1 MGLLLPRG
9 VVQPFEI
16 LFSRDDLHV
25 IVNLAD
31 HPVYEA
37 VEAMVRLVPG
47 RPPRVRAIITRHD
60 QTQVDHVSD
69 PRLAATSWAQA
80 RETVERSF
88 TLERSDDG
96 GRPRVRLSFT
106 SFAGEAIEL
115 DFRALAPPARD
126 RGGLTD
132 PGDHA
137 ATVSLPLMRRLAS
150 ALAAPGTAVAID
162 GRRHPAPEW
171 RRLGP
176 ERVAHHGFLSDGH
189 PMGVVRAAEVDL
201 VLRAQPGRIAP
212 GESWRFDTPFGERS
226 YRIAEQRE
234 GGVLAIRCDG
244 VFCENV
250 LATPRGDRLELHQ
263 LRVADSAED
272 AGGFVLDFTG
282 GDAALGIDAETT
294 LVTGAYAVE
303 PDGAIVL
310 RPSQPAWAAR
320 RPLRVGFAATAEG
333 HRITTRIGEPGAA

>member
-25 IVNLAD
+25 IVNLTD
-31 HPVYEA
+31 HPAYEA
-37 VEAMVRLVPG
+37 VEAMVRRLPG

-69 PRLAATSWAQA
+69 PRLAVTSWAEA

-88 TLERSDDG
+88 AFERLDEG

-106 SFAGEAIEL
+106 SFAGEAIEI
-115 DFRALAPPARD
+115 DFTALAPPARD

-150 ALAAPGTAVAID
+150 ALAAPGTAVIID
-162 GRRHPAPEW
+162 GRRHLAPEW
-171 RRLGP
+171 RRIGF

-189 PMGVVRAAEVDL
+189 PMGVVRAAEVRL
-201 VLRAQPGRIAP
+201 VLRAQPSRIAP

-226 YRIAEQRE
+226 YCITEQRE
-234 GGVLAIRCDG
+234 GGVLAIRREG
-244 VFCENV
+244 VFCEHV
-250 LATPRGDRLELHQ
+250 LAVPRGERLDLHH
-263 LRVADSAED
+263 LRVADSADDE
-272 AGGFVLDFTG
+272 GGFVLDFTEH
-282 GDAALGIDAETT
+282 DVALGIDSETT
-294 LVTGAYAVE
+294 LVTGTHALEA
-303 PDGAIVL
+303 DGAIVI
-310 RPSQPAWAAR
+310 RPSQPTWAAR
-320 RPLRVGFAATAEG
+320 RPLRVQFTTIADG
-333 HRITTRIGEPGAA
+333 HLITTRIGGSGSA